1 MNQRL
6 TCIVC
11 STPLTGRQR
20 FYCSGRCRKRG
31 QRHPDLYPKPQPR
44 KPNTAAQPPAEIPRA
59 GRITTAVRRNNKQ
72 DVLDELLLRLAM
84 EIDQA
89 TDPKT
94 IAPLSARLI
103 DVLDRVE
110 DADNDSEKGGSFLDE
125 LTARRAQ
132 RPEAG

>member
-31 QRHPDLYPKPQPR
+31 QRHPDLYPKPQARQPS
-44 KPNTAAQPPAEIPRA
+44 PAADKSVAIPRA
-59 GRITTAVRRNNKQ
+59 GRITAAVRRNNKHE
-72 DVLDELLLRLAM
+72 VLDELLLRLAM

-110 DADNDSEKGGSFLDE
+110 DENTDSQKGGSFLDE

>member
-1 MNQRL
+1 
-6 TCIVC
+6 
-11 STPLTGRQR
+11 
-20 FYCSGRCRKRG
+20 
-31 QRHPDLYPKPQPR
+31 
-44 KPNTAAQPPAEIPRA
+44 
-59 GRITTAVRRNNKQ
+59 
-72 DVLDELLLRLAM
+72 M

-110 DADNDSEKGGSFLDE
+110 DADTDSQKGGSFLDE

>member
-1 MNQRL
+1 MHRL
-6 TCIVC
+6 LH
-11 STPLTGRQR
+11 TPDGAATVLLLRPMQKTRPTPPR
-20 FYCSGRCRKRG
+20 
-31 QRHPDLYPKPQPR
+31 PLPKT
-44 KPNTAAQPPAEIPRA
+44 TAPKAQPH
-59 GRITTAVRRNNKQ
+59 GTT
-72 DVLDELLLRLAM
+72 VLDELLLRLAM

-110 DADNDSEKGGSFLDE
+110 DADTDSQKGGSFLDE